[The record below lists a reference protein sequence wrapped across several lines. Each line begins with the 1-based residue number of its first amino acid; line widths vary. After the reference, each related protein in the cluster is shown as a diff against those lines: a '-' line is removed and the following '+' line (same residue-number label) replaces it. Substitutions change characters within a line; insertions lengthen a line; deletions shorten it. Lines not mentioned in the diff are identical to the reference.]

1 MPSGERYEM
10 EPETSIPIASGERIV
25 AQFLVSVTVG
35 TLVFVVTA
43 TLTRVTNF
51 ESTKNFPLWQ
61 KAAHLLIM
69 TDLLFALSWMVG
81 LNAAA
86 IDAQHA
92 EARTVING
100 RVLID
105 TSRNFH
111 GLHLNDRQKWGA
123 YTFGLRRSP

>member
-1 MPSGERYEM
+1 
-10 EPETSIPIASGERIV
+10 
-25 AQFLVSVTVG
+25 VTVG
-35 TLVFVVTA
+35 TLIFVVTA
-43 TLTRVTNF
+43 TLSRVTNF

-105 TSRNFH
+105 TSRNFSWSPSEP
-111 GLHLNDRQKWGA
+111 DRQKWDA